1 MSGDV
6 AAVCLVSAF
15 IGWTAGWLSCWAST
29 GAEPVPALE
38 PIAGPIRPGDVLWLS
53 GRRVAVVDVGEL
65 VSYRSI
71 LTPNM
76 PCGELSEPLFRDLAL
91 REVA

>member
-1 MSGDV
+1 MSDFV

-29 GAEPVPALE
+29 GADPLPALE
-38 PIAGPIRPGDVLWLS
+38 PIAGPIRPGDVFWLS
-53 GRRVAVVDVGEL
+53 GRRVTVVDVGEL

-71 LTPNM
+71 LTPNIVY
-76 PCGELSEPLFRDLAL
+76 GVLSEPLFRDLAL

>member
-1 MSGDV
+1 MSDSV
-6 AAVCLVSAF
+6 AAVCLVSTF
-15 IGWTAGWLSCWAST
+15 IGWTAGWLSCWASV
-29 GAEPVPALE
+29 GAEPLPALK
-38 PIAGPIRPGDVLWLS
+38 PIAGPIRPGDVFWLS
-53 GRRVAVVDVGEL
+53 GRRVTVVDAGEL

-76 PCGELSEPLFRDLAL
+76 PGGELPEPLFRDLAL